1 MLALIAR
8 AMPRASQQR
17 SVLRCMLIVLRY
29 IKAHA
34 EKSIVTKEFRA
45 ACPRADRSCAV

>member
-17 SVLRCMLIVLRY
+17 SVPQCVLIVLRY

-34 EKSIVTKEFRA
+34 EKSIVTNEFREPA
-45 ACPRADRSCAV
+45 AAQTGRVAV